1 MKRKLTK
8 EIKMNNTSKTILAT
22 LALSLALVGCDNVV
36 KNDKEGEAPVVEEN
50 TENAPAENA
59 EEATDDK
66 AADQASEN
74 TDENT
79 EENADENATEDT
91 DENAAE
97 GEENA
102 EENAEEAEDDMA
114 DASDKD
120 IRETLEQ
127 AIFDN
132 RTQARA
138 IEILLEMTP
147 EKVADIKPELEQMLE
162 DSNQLIDE
170 AQATLDQ
177 LGN

>member
-1 MKRKLTK
+1 
-8 EIKMNNTSKTILAT
+8 MNNTSKTILAT

-74 TDENT
+74 ADENT
-79 EENADENATEDT
+79 EENAEATEDT

-97 GEENA
+97 G

-170 AQATLDQ
+170 AQAALDQ

>member
-1 MKRKLTK
+1 MKNTK

-59 EEATDDK
+59 EESTDDK

-74 TDENT
+74 ADENT
-79 EENADENATEDT
+79 DENADENATEDT

-97 GEENA
+97 G

-147 EKVADIKPELEQMLE
+147 EQVADIKPELEQMLQ

>member
-1 MKRKLTK
+1 MT
-8 EIKMNNTSKTILAT
+8 NTSKTILAT

-50 TENAPAENA
+50 TENAPAENS

-74 TDENT
+74 TNENT
-79 EENADENATEDT
+79 DENADENATEDN

-102 EENAEEAEDDMA
+102 EETEDDMA

>member
-1 MKRKLTK
+1 MT
-8 EIKMNNTSKTILAT
+8 NTSKTILAT

-50 TENAPAENA
+50 TENTENAPAENA
-59 EEATDDK
+59 EKTTDDM
-66 AADQASEN
+66 AADQES
-74 TDENT
+74 
-79 EENADENATEDT
+79 ENADESAEENTED
-91 DENAAE
+91 NAAE

-102 EENAEEAEDDMA
+102 EENAEEAKDDMA

-120 IRETLEQ
+120 VRETLEQ

-170 AQATLDQ
+170 AQAALDQ

>member
-1 MKRKLTK
+1 
-8 EIKMNNTSKTILAT
+8 MNNTSKTILAT

-66 AADQASEN
+66 AADQVSEN

-79 EENADENATEDT
+79 EENAEATEDT

-97 GEENA
+97 G

-170 AQATLDQ
+170 AQAALDQ

>member
-1 MKRKLTK
+1 MT
-8 EIKMNNTSKTILAT
+8 NTSKTILAT

-59 EEATDDK
+59 EESTDDM

-74 TDENT
+74 ADESA
-79 EENADENATEDT
+79 EENT

-147 EKVADIKPELEQMLE
+147 EQVADIKPELEQMLQ

-170 AQATLDQ
+170 AQAALDE
-177 LGN
+177 LNK

>member
-1 MKRKLTK
+1 MT
-8 EIKMNNTSKTILAT
+8 NTSKTILAT

-50 TENAPAENA
+50 TENTENAPAENA

-66 AADQASEN
+66 TADQASENTDEN

-97 GEENA
+97 G

-170 AQATLDQ
+170 AQAALDQ

>member
-1 MKRKLTK
+1 
-8 EIKMNNTSKTILAT
+8 MNNTSKTILAT

-79 EENADENATEDT
+79 DENADENATEDT
-91 DENAAE
+91 EENAAE
-97 GEENA
+97 G

-170 AQATLDQ
+170 AQAALDQ

>member
-1 MKRKLTK
+1 MKETK
-8 EIKMNNTSKTILAT
+8 MTNTSKTILAT

-59 EEATDDK
+59 EESTDDM

-74 TDENT
+74 ADESA
-79 EENADENATEDT
+79 EENT

-97 GEENA
+97 G

-147 EKVADIKPELEQMLE
+147 EQVADIKPELEQMLQ

-170 AQATLDQ
+170 AQAALDE
-177 LGN
+177 LNK

>member
-1 MKRKLTK
+1 
-8 EIKMNNTSKTILAT
+8 MNNTSKTILAT

-59 EEATDDK
+59 EETT
-66 AADQASEN
+66 DQAAEDQAGEN
-74 TDENT
+74 TDENSEENSAEGT
-79 EENADENATEDT
+79 EENADENAD
-91 DENAAE
+91 
-97 GEENA
+97 ENA
-102 EENAEEAEDDMA
+102 EETKDDMA

-147 EKVADIKPELEQMLE
+147 EQVADIKPELEQMLE

>member
-1 MKRKLTK
+1 
-8 EIKMNNTSKTILAT
+8 MNNTSKTILAT

-66 AADQASEN
+66 AADQVSEN

-79 EENADENATEDT
+79 EENAEATEDT

-102 EENAEEAEDDMA
+102 EENSEEAEDDMA

-170 AQATLDQ
+170 AQAALDQ

>member
-1 MKRKLTK
+1 MT
-8 EIKMNNTSKTILAT
+8 NTSKTILAT

-59 EEATDDK
+59 GEATDDK

-79 EENADENATEDT
+79 EENAEATEDT

-102 EENAEEAEDDMA
+102 EENAEEAEDDME

-170 AQATLDQ
+170 AQAALDQ

>member
-1 MKRKLTK
+1 
-8 EIKMNNTSKTILAT
+8 MNNTSKTILAT

-79 EENADENATEDT
+79 EENAEATEDT
-91 DENAAE
+91 EENAAE

-102 EENAEEAEDDMA
+102 DQTEDDMA

-147 EKVADIKPELEQMLE
+147 EQVADIKPELEQMLE

>member
-1 MKRKLTK
+1 MT
-8 EIKMNNTSKTILAT
+8 NTSKTIFAT

-66 AADQASEN
+66 TADQASEN

-79 EENADENATEDT
+79 EENAEATEDT

-120 IRETLEQ
+120 IRERLEQ

-170 AQATLDQ
+170 AQAALDQ

>member
-66 AADQASEN
+66 AEDQASEN
-74 TDENT
+74 ADENT
-79 EENADENATEDT
+79 DENADENATEDT

-102 EENAEEAEDDMA
+102 DQTEDDMA
-114 DASDKD
+114 NASDQD

-147 EKVADIKPELEQMLE
+147 EQVADIKPELEQMLE

>member
-1 MKRKLTK
+1 MT
-8 EIKMNNTSKTILAT
+8 NTSKTIFAT

-74 TDENT
+74 ADENT
-79 EENADENATEDT
+79 EENAEATEDT

-97 GEENA
+97 V

>member
-1 MKRKLTK
+1 MKNTK

-59 EEATDDK
+59 EETTDQK
-66 AADQASEN
+66 AEDQASEN
-74 TDENT
+74 ADENT
-79 EENADENATEDT
+79 DENADENATEDT

-97 GEENA
+97 G

-147 EKVADIKPELEQMLE
+147 EQVADIKPELEQMLE

>member
-1 MKRKLTK
+1 MT
-8 EIKMNNTSKTILAT
+8 NTSKTILAT

-79 EENADENATEDT
+79 EENAEATEDT
-91 DENAAE
+91 DENPAE
-97 GEENA
+97 G
-102 EENAEEAEDDMA
+102 EENAEEAEDDME

-170 AQATLDQ
+170 AQAALDQ

>member
-1 MKRKLTK
+1 MTRKKNTK
-8 EIKMNNTSKTILAT
+8 ETKMTNTSKTILAT

-50 TENAPAENA
+50 TENTENAPAENA
-59 EEATDDK
+59 EKTTDDM
-66 AADQASEN
+66 AVDQTS
-74 TDENT
+74 
-79 EENADENATEDT
+79 ENADESAEENTED
-91 DENAAE
+91 NAAE

-102 EENAEEAEDDMA
+102 EENAEEAKDDMA

-120 IRETLEQ
+120 VRETLEQ

-170 AQATLDQ
+170 AQAALDQ

>member
-1 MKRKLTK
+1 
-8 EIKMNNTSKTILAT
+8 MNNTSKTILAT

-59 EEATDDK
+59 EETTDQT
-66 AADQASEN
+66 AEDQASEN

-79 EENADENATEDT
+79 DENADENATEDT
-91 DENAAE
+91 EENAAE
-97 GEENA
+97 G

-147 EKVADIKPELEQMLE
+147 EQVADIKPELEQMLE

-177 LGN
+177 LAN

>member
-1 MKRKLTK
+1 MKNTK

-50 TENAPAENA
+50 TENAPAENT
-59 EEATDDK
+59 EEATDQT
-66 AADQASEN
+66 AEDQAGEN
-74 TDENT
+74 TD
-79 EENADENATEDT
+79 ENADENATEDT
-91 DENAAE
+91 EENSD
-97 GEENA
+97 ENA
-102 EENAEEAEDDMA
+102 EENADQTEDDMA

-147 EKVADIKPELEQMLE
+147 EQVADIKPELEQMLQ

-177 LGN
+177 LAN

>member
-1 MKRKLTK
+1 
-8 EIKMNNTSKTILAT
+8 MNNTSKTILAT

-50 TENAPAENA
+50 TDENA
-59 EEATDDK
+59 
-66 AADQASEN
+66 
-74 TDENT
+74 DENSEENSAEGT
-79 EENADENATEDT
+79 EENADENA
-91 DENAAE
+91 DENS
-97 GEENA
+97 EETK
-102 EENAEEAEDDMA
+102 DDMA
-114 DASDKD
+114 NASDQD

-147 EKVADIKPELEQMLE
+147 EQVADIKPELEQMLE

>member
-1 MKRKLTK
+1 
-8 EIKMNNTSKTILAT
+8 MNNTSKTILAT

-59 EEATDDK
+59 EESTDDK

-74 TDENT
+74 ADENT
-79 EENADENATEDT
+79 DENADENATEDT

-97 GEENA
+97 G

-147 EKVADIKPELEQMLE
+147 EQVADIKPELEQMLQ

-177 LGN
+177 LAN

>member
-1 MKRKLTK
+1 MT
-8 EIKMNNTSKTILAT
+8 NTSKTILAT

-79 EENADENATEDT
+79 DENADENATEDT
-91 DENAAE
+91 EENAAE
-97 GEENA
+97 G

-170 AQATLDQ
+170 AQAALDQ

>member
-1 MKRKLTK
+1 
-8 EIKMNNTSKTILAT
+8 MNNTSKTILAT

-50 TENAPAENA
+50 TENASAENA

-79 EENADENATEDT
+79 EENAEATEDT
-91 DENAAE
+91 EENAAE
-97 GEENA
+97 G

-147 EKVADIKPELEQMLE
+147 EQVADIKPELEQMLQ

-177 LGN
+177 LAN

>member
-1 MKRKLTK
+1 MT
-8 EIKMNNTSKTILAT
+8 NTSKTILAT

-50 TENAPAENA
+50 TENTENAPAENA
-59 EEATDDK
+59 EETTDDM
-66 AADQASEN
+66 AADQ
-74 TDENT
+74 TK
-79 EENADENATEDT
+79 ENADENAEENTEN
-91 DENAAE
+91 NAAE

-102 EENAEEAEDDMA
+102 EENAEEAKDDMA

-120 IRETLEQ
+120 VRETLEQ

-170 AQATLDQ
+170 AQAALDQ

>member
-1 MKRKLTK
+1 MKNTK

-59 EEATDDK
+59 EETTDQT
-66 AADQASEN
+66 AEDQASEN
-74 TDENT
+74 TDENADENSEEDPAEGT
-79 EENADENATEDT
+79 EENADENA
-91 DENAAE
+91 
-97 GEENA
+97 EET
-102 EENAEEAEDDMA
+102 EDDMA
-114 DASDKD
+114 NASDQD

-170 AQATLDQ
+170 AQAALDQ

>member
-1 MKRKLTK
+1 MTRKKNTK
-8 EIKMNNTSKTILAT
+8 ETKMTNTSKTILAT

-50 TENAPAENA
+50 TENTENAPAENA
-59 EEATDDK
+59 EKTTDDM
-66 AADQASEN
+66 AADQES
-74 TDENT
+74 
-79 EENADENATEDT
+79 ENADESAEENTED
-91 DENAAE
+91 NAAE

-102 EENAEEAEDDMA
+102 EENAEEAKDDMA

-120 IRETLEQ
+120 VRETLEQ

-170 AQATLDQ
+170 AQAALDQ

>member
-1 MKRKLTK
+1 
-8 EIKMNNTSKTILAT
+8 MNNTSKTILAT

-50 TENAPAENA
+50 TENAPAENS

-79 EENADENATEDT
+79 DENADENATEDN

-102 EENAEEAEDDMA
+102 EETEDDMA

-147 EKVADIKPELEQMLE
+147 EQVADIKPELEQMLE

-170 AQATLDQ
+170 AQAALDE
-177 LGN
+177 LNK

>member
-59 EEATDDK
+59 EETTDQK
-66 AADQASEN
+66 AEDQASEN
-74 TDENT
+74 TDENADENSEENSAEGT
-79 EENADENATEDT
+79 EENADENA
-91 DENAAE
+91 
-97 GEENA
+97 EENA
-102 EENAEEAEDDMA
+102 DQTEDDMA
-114 DASDKD
+114 NASDKD

-147 EKVADIKPELEQMLE
+147 EQVADIKPELEQMLE

>member
-1 MKRKLTK
+1 
-8 EIKMNNTSKTILAT
+8 MNNTSKTILAT

-79 EENADENATEDT
+79 DENADENAAEDT

-97 GEENA
+97 G

-170 AQATLDQ
+170 AQAALDQ

>member
-1 MKRKLTK
+1 
-8 EIKMNNTSKTILAT
+8 MNNTSKTILAT

-59 EEATDDK
+59 EETTDQT
-66 AADQASEN
+66 AEDQASEN
-74 TDENT
+74 TDENSEENSAEGT
-79 EENADENATEDT
+79 EENADENAD
-91 DENAAE
+91 
-97 GEENA
+97 ENA
-102 EENAEEAEDDMA
+102 EETKDDMA

-147 EKVADIKPELEQMLE
+147 EQVADIKPELEQMLE

>member
-1 MKRKLTK
+1 
-8 EIKMNNTSKTILAT
+8 MNNTSKTILAT

-50 TENAPAENA
+50 TENAPAENS

-79 EENADENATEDT
+79 DENADENATEDN

-102 EENAEEAEDDMA
+102 EETEDDMT

-147 EKVADIKPELEQMLE
+147 EQVADIKPELEQMLE
-162 DSNQLIDE
+162 DSNKLIDE

>member
-1 MKRKLTK
+1 MT
-8 EIKMNNTSKTILAT
+8 NTSKTILAT

-50 TENAPAENA
+50 TENTENAPAENA
-59 EEATDDK
+59 EKTTDDK

-74 TDENT
+74 ADENT
-79 EENADENATEDT
+79 EENAEATEDT
-91 DENAAE
+91 EENAAE

-102 EENAEEAEDDMA
+102 EETEDDIA

-170 AQATLDQ
+170 AQTALDQ

>member
-1 MKRKLTK
+1 
-8 EIKMNNTSKTILAT
+8 MNNTSKTILAT

-79 EENADENATEDT
+79 EENAEATEDT

-147 EKVADIKPELEQMLE
+147 EQVADIKPELEQMLE

-170 AQATLDQ
+170 AQAALDQ

>member
-79 EENADENATEDT
+79 DENADENATEDT

-102 EENAEEAEDDMA
+102 DQTEDDMA
-114 DASDKD
+114 NASDQD

-147 EKVADIKPELEQMLE
+147 EQVADIKPELEQMLE

>member
-1 MKRKLTK
+1 MT
-8 EIKMNNTSKTILAT
+8 NTSKTILAT

-50 TENAPAENA
+50 TENTENAPAENA
-59 EEATDDK
+59 EKTTDDM
-66 AADQASEN
+66 AADQTS
-74 TDENT
+74 
-79 EENADENATEDT
+79 ENADESAEENTED
-91 DENAAE
+91 NAAE

-102 EENAEEAEDDMA
+102 EENAEEAKDDMA

-120 IRETLEQ
+120 VRETLEQ

-170 AQATLDQ
+170 AQAALDQ

>member
-1 MKRKLTK
+1 
-8 EIKMNNTSKTILAT
+8 MNNTSKTILAT

-50 TENAPAENA
+50 TENAPAENS

-79 EENADENATEDT
+79 DENADENATEDN

-102 EENAEEAEDDMA
+102 EETEDDMA

-147 EKVADIKPELEQMLE
+147 EQVADIKPELEQMLE